1 MISHEWYHGESRDA
15 RSTWRFHT
23 LRKMSQ
29 LFENLNDAYSVYV
42 TVKGKTDINRKP
54 FERQKH
60 TDDERLSN
68 G

>member
-1 MISHEWYHGESRDA
+1 
-15 RSTWRFHT
+15 
-23 LRKMSQ
+23 MSQ

>member
-1 MISHEWYHGESRDA
+1 MKSCEIEGCTQRMEVLNS
-15 RSTWRFHT
+15 
-23 LRKMSQ
+23 LRKKSQ

-54 FERQKH
+54 FERQIH